1 MRASLRSRP
10 GAVVRKRRVSG
21 NLPQPGLFAKS
32 EPGERPSDD
41 AAIRASASGHVNTT
55 ATEPTKGR
63 RRRRNH
69 SAAFKAQVVA
79 SCRQTGVSI
88 AAVAMANSVNANLL
102 RRWIIDAEQRPDAVS
117 QPVVEVAA
125 RAPSFVP
132 MALPAPVAPEDIRI
146 ELRRGATA
154 ISVIWPS
161 NAAADCAAWMRELL
175 R

>member
-1 MRASLRSRP
+1 
-10 GAVVRKRRVSG
+10 
-21 NLPQPGLFAKS
+21 
-32 EPGERPSDD
+32 
-41 AAIRASASGHVNTT
+41 VNTT

-88 AAVAMANSVNANLL
+88 AAVAMGNAVNANLL
-102 RRWIIDAEQRPDAVS
+102 RRWIIEAEQHPDTASLPGV
-117 QPVVEVAA
+117 QVATQ
-125 RAPSFVP
+125 APSFVAV
-132 MALPAPVAPEDIRI
+132 ALSAPVAPQDIRI
-146 ELRRGATA
+146 ELRRGQTTINVA
-154 ISVIWPS
+154 WPS